1 MDLVREIY
9 VVTRRFP
16 RDEIF
21 ALGAQLRRAAVSV
34 PSNIAEGNGRQRR
47 RDYVRF
53 LLIARG
59 SLQEIETQLLI
70 ARDLGYVPAH
80 VIEHADQL
88 TGEVGRMLAG
98 LIRSIVRLA
107 DAER

>member
-70 ARDLGYVPAH
+70 ARDLGYVPAE